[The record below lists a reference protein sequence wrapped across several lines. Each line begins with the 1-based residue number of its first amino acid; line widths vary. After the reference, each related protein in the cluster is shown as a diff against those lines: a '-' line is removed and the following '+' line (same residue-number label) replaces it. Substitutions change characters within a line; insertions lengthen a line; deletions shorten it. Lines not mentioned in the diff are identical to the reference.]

1 MELITQTS
9 KTQKVLAKVKQ
20 TYGFVPNLYTEFATH
35 SPTVA
40 DIYLTAT
47 KLLGDASLTPKEQ
60 QAVILAVSAYND
72 CTYCIAAHSTVGSIV
87 GLPREEIQA
96 ITAGD
101 LPGDPRQRLLIT
113 AARRILGKRGWL
125 NADDLAEFEDQG
137 IDRGQI
143 YELVAL
149 IGIKTI
155 SNYVNHIAHTEI
167 DPQFRQAVP
176 PEAKKAVVLP

>member
-1 MELITQTS
+1 MELRTQTS
-9 KTQKVLAKVKQ
+9 KTQEVLGKVKQ

-47 KLLGDASLTPKEQ
+47 KLLADASLTPKEQ

-72 CTYCIAAHSTVGSIV
+72 CTYCIAAHSTVGSMV
-87 GLPREEIQA
+87 GLPKEEIEA
-96 ITAGD
+96 IAAGD
-101 LPGDPRQRLLIT
+101 PPGDLRLRELIT

-125 NADDLAEFEDQG
+125 SADDLAEFEDQG

-143 YELVAL
+143 YEIVAL
-149 IGIKTI
+149 IVIKTI
-155 SNYVNHIAHTEI
+155 SNFVNHIAHTEI
-167 DPQFRQAVP
+167 DPQFRQPVP
-176 PEAKKAVVLP
+176 AEANKAVVLP